1 MDFRK
6 LLEENEF
13 VYLDGGMGT
22 TFLDLGIETGEIP
35 ELLNLTSPEV
45 LEKIHGM
52 FIDAG
57 SMILYSNTFGAN
69 RYKLEDTGY
78 TVDEV
83 IGAGVANLKNAI
95 RKSGKE
101 AYAALDV
108 GPLGRLMEP
117 G

>member
-69 RYKLEDTGY
+69 RLNLADSGY
-78 TVDEV
+78 TVEPTLHLTWALSADLWSRAE
-83 IGAGVANLKNAI
+83 IFRSRKPTTFSLK
-95 RKSGKE
+95 
-101 AYAALDV
+101 
-108 GPLGRLMEP
+108 
-117 G
+117 